1 MIKIEVRIMSTLTE
15 REIALAEAII
25 IPSLIAQQL
34 DHQDQLQL
42 STFLKVL
49 LKYIEKTSPASA
61 EHLLQQIHL
70 EDDIT
75 VQQLQQYFQ
84 LILVH
89 QINIATDPTIS
100 NKKYT
105 TGDIARFFGV
115 SVATINNW
123 IHKGRIVGVEKGER
137 FKQAR
142 IPEDAIYLSTTGE
155 NITIKEASELYQT
168 ELERTSLRPTTAIE
182 EMKELIDAI
191 YHYEQKYNGTYEEV
205 VVTHTTMTSQQQRDF
220 TEWQQL
226 LRTLQD
232 VKR

>member
-1 MIKIEVRIMSTLTE
+1 MAQLTE
-15 REIALAEAII
+15 REIALAEAIM
-25 IPSLIAQQL
+25 IPSLITQQL
-34 DHQDQLQL
+34 EQQDGIHL

-61 EHLLQQIHL
+61 EYLLQQIHL
-70 EDDIT
+70 EDT
-75 VQQLQQYFQ
+75 LTLQQLQQYFQ

-100 NKKYT
+100 NRKYT

-115 SVATINNW
+115 SVATVNNW
-123 IHKGRIVGVEKGER
+123 IHNGRIIGVQKGER

-142 IPEDAIYLSTTGE
+142 IPEDAIYLSATGE
-155 NITIKEASELYQT
+155 NMTIKEASELYDT
-168 ELERTSLRPTTAIE
+168 ELKQTSLRSITAIE
-182 EMKELIDAI
+182 EMKELVDAV
-191 YHYEQKYNGTYEEV
+191 YHYEQKYNGAYEDV
-205 VVTHTTMTSQQQRDF
+205 IATFNIVTAQQQRDF

-226 LRTLQD
+226 LQTLQD

>member
-1 MIKIEVRIMSTLTE
+1 MAKLTE
-15 REIALAEAII
+15 REIALAEAIM
-25 IPSLIAQQL
+25 IPSLITQQL
-34 DHQDQLQL
+34 EQQDGIHL

-61 EHLLQQIHL
+61 EYLLQQIHL
-70 EDDIT
+70 EDT
-75 VQQLQQYFQ
+75 LTLQQLQQYFQ

-100 NKKYT
+100 NRKYT

-115 SVATINNW
+115 SLATVNNW
-123 IHKGRIVGVEKGER
+123 IHNGRIIGVQKGER

-142 IPEDAIYLSTTGE
+142 IPEDAIYLSATGE
-155 NITIKEASELYQT
+155 NMTIKEASELYDT
-168 ELERTSLRPTTAIE
+168 ELKKTSLRSITAIE
-182 EMKELIDAI
+182 EMKELVDAI
-191 YHYEQKYNGTYEEV
+191 YHYEQKYNGAYEDV
-205 VVTHTTMTSQQQRDF
+205 IATFSTVTAQQQRDF

-226 LRTLQD
+226 LQTLQD